1 VIRTSI
7 DRPTTVA
14 MVYIAIA
21 AIGLASFLDIPVELL
36 PDVDYPQLSITTRW
50 PGISPEVMEAFLTA
64 PLESAA
70 QQVKGV
76 RKIES
81 ESSEGRSEI
90 TIEFARGT
98 DMDFARLE
106 LGERIQ
112 SLRDELPPDARPQIQ
127 PYVPREF
134 ETGERVDMRYTLSGS
149 YTFERLRRYAEEELR
164 PQLVALDG
172 IEQVAVFGG
181 EDREIR
187 IELDRQRMEALG
199 VRPYDVALALDAAE
213 LVRTAGKMRR
223 GNTEW
228 VVTIRNDIDAA
239 AELGSL
245 VVVPDTLGTGEVV
258 RVSDVARVRDT
269 TADPV
274 RYFRIDGRPAVTL
287 FLIRGIGTNA
297 LRVADAVKEK
307 VEELKAQL
315 PPGMRMTLEYD
326 GSREIRR
333 QLTDLRLRA
342 VAAAIVVF
350 LVLLLFLGS
359 FRTAG
364 IVFATVVFSVL
375 IAVNLLYFGKFS
387 LNVLTMA
394 GLAMGFGLMVDNS
407 IVVLENIYRRRRSR
421 GEGAREAAE
430 RGTRQV
436 ALPIV
441 AGTLTTVIVFVPFL
455 YLQGELRLYYLPF
468 AYAVGFSL
476 LASLFVAFTFVP
488 GLAARAL
495 AGGGAGSASMAT
507 HASPADAVAGSS
519 HPALPPGAARG
530 PAFYVRLYRGVLAFA
545 LDHPVPVILFT
556 ALAFVGSYRL
566 FDKHVVK
573 GAVWGRW
580 GQETY
585 ISIIINMPRGTELE
599 RTDALVREF
608 EAKLATIP
616 EVERFTA
623 NVSPERAYM
632 RVTFPDSLENTY
644 VPVAIKEQMVAYSY
658 LFAGA
663 EVRVY
668 GYGPSFY
675 GGGGSPPT
683 YTVKLLGYNYEVLRE
698 MAEDLAGR
706 LRRFNRVREVDT
718 NVSDWWWTDKA
729 YEFYLSVDR
738 SRLAGYGLTV
748 ADLLRYVTSNVQGQV
763 SLNRLKVRGEEVVY
777 SVKLEGYRE
786 FDFSDLR
793 ELLVPTATGER
804 VRLSDVAS
812 VGRREVLNRIV
823 RENQR
828 YQRLVGWEFRGPRK
842 LGDRVRDVAVDAT
855 ALPAGYK
862 IEKERDFFWSSEEQ
876 RQIYTVLIFAV
887 VLIYMVTAALFESL
901 RAPFVVLLTL
911 PLALIGV
918 FLVFFYTGAS
928 FTRSAY
934 IGVIMMAGI
943 VVNNA
948 ILLVYHIGELRR
960 NGRVL
965 REAIIQG
972 TLERVRPILMTTLTT
987 VLGLL
992 PLILFS
998 ETIDATIWNA
1008 LALAT
1013 IGGLL
1018 ASTVFVLT
1026 SIPVL
1031 YYLFERR

>member
-1 VIRTSI
+1 MIRLSI
-7 DRPTTVA
+7 NRPTTIA
-14 MVYIAIA
+14 MVYVAIA
-21 AIGLASFLDIPVELL
+21 AVGVASFIDIPVELL
-36 PDVDYPQLSITTRW
+36 PDVDYPRLNINARW
-50 PGISPEVMEAFLTA
+50 AGASPEVVEAFLTA
-64 PLESAA
+64 PLEGAA
-70 QQVKGV
+70 QQVRGV

-81 ESSEGRSEI
+81 ESSEGQSDI
-90 TIEFARGT
+90 MVEFARGT

-112 SLRDELPPDARPQIQ
+112 SIRDDLPPDVRPEVE
-127 PYVPREF
+127 PYVPPEF
-134 ETGERVDMRYTLSGS
+134 QRGSRWDLSYTLAGS

-164 PQLVALDG
+164 PQLVAVSGVEEAL
-172 IEQVAVFGG
+172 VFGG
-181 EDREIR
+181 EEREIH
-187 IELDRQRMEALG
+187 IELDRNRMEAFG
-199 VRPYDVALALDAAE
+199 VRPLDVAQALAAAE
-213 LVRTAGKMRR
+213 LVRTAGKLRR
-223 GNTEW
+223 GTTEW
-228 VVTIRNDIDAA
+228 VVTVRNDV
-239 AELGSL
+239 GSVADITSL
-245 VVVPDTLGTGEVV
+245 IIVPDTLGTGEVV
-258 RVSDVARVRDT
+258 RVADVARVHDT
-269 TADPV
+269 TADPTG
-274 RYFRIDGRPAVTL
+274 FCRIDGQPAVTL
-287 FLIRGIGTNA
+287 SLIRGVGTNA
-297 LRVADAVKEK
+297 IRVTDAVKRR
-307 VEELKAQL
+307 VEELRAAL
-315 PPGMRMTLEYD
+315 PPGMRLTLEYD
-326 GSREIRR
+326 GSRDIRR

-342 VAAAIVVF
+342 LAAAIVIF

-364 IVFATVVFSVL
+364 IVFATVFFSVL
-375 IAVNLLYFGKFS
+375 IAINLLYFGNFS

-394 GLAMGFGLMVDNS
+394 GLAMGFGLIVDNS
-407 IVVLENIYRRRRSR
+407 IVVLENIYRRRRTA
-421 GEGAREAAE
+421 GERAREAAE

-441 AGTLTTVIVFVPFL
+441 AGTLTTVIVFLPFL

-476 LASLFVAFTFVP
+476 LASLFVAFSFVP

-495 AGGGAGSASMAT
+495 AIGYAGRVAASAR
-507 HASPADAVAGSS
+507 
-519 HPALPPGAARG
+519 PPL
-530 PAFYVRLYRGVLAFA
+530 YVRFYRGLLSFA
-545 LDHPVPVILFT
+545 LDHPLVIILIT
-556 ALAFVGSYRL
+556 VGAFIGSYRL

-573 GAVWGRW
+573 GAVWGRGW

-585 ISIIINMPRGTELE
+585 ISIILNMPRGAELE
-599 RTDALVREF
+599 RTDELVRSF
-608 EAKLATIP
+608 ETRLAAVP
-616 EVERFTA
+616 EVERYTTR
-623 NVSPERAYM
+623 VVPERASI
-632 RVTFPDSLENTY
+632 RVTFPDSLENTQ
-644 VPVAIKEQMVAYSY
+644 VPVAIKDQMVAYSY

-675 GGGGSPPT
+675 GGGGAPPS
-683 YTVKLLGYNYEVLRE
+683 YTVKLLGYNYEVLRGI
-698 MAEDLAGR
+698 AEDVAGR

-729 YEFYLSVDR
+729 SEFYLAVDR
-738 SRLAGYGLTV
+738 PRLAGYGLTV
-748 ADLLRYVTSNVQGQV
+748 EDLLRYVTANVQGRV
-763 SLNRLKVRGEEVVY
+763 GFNRIKVGGEEVIY

-786 FDFSDLR
+786 FSFSDLR
-793 ELLVPTATGER
+793 ELLVPTPTGER
-804 VRLSDVAS
+804 VRLSDVGR

-823 RENQR
+823 RENQQ

-855 ALPAGYK
+855 VLPAGYA
-862 IEKERDFFWSSEEQ
+862 IEKERSYFWTEEEQ
-876 RQIYTVLIFAV
+876 KQIYTVLIFAV

-960 NGRVL
+960 AGAAL
-965 REAIIQG
+965 RESIIKG

-987 VLGLL
+987 VFGLL

-1013 IGGLL
+1013 IGGLI

-1031 YYLFERR
+1031 YYLFERVTRAAV